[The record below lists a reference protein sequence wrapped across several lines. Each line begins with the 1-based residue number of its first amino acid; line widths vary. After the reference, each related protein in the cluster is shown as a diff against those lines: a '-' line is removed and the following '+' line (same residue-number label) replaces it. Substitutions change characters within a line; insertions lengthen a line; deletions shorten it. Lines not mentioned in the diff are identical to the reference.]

1 MSNEIELLVAL
12 GIDTSGS
19 TTKNIQSQIDELGKS
34 LKGLDIKIDLPQDSI
49 KALTE
54 LSKLDLKGLNDS
66 LKTAKEGLGGVGE
79 AAKPVAQEVKKT
91 FSEVQKS
98 LDATFAHLGQDF
110 QKEMRKGITSIEDLE
125 KAYEGMQAKF
135 KYNKEF
141 LGFDDDGRA
150 VEAVKKVSVEY
161 KNLQGQIEKTNYTLS
176 NSRIQM
182 GDGSSKNLF
191 LPDNLTSVT
200 NSQMKQVESSVAK
213 AVQGAQQELNKLVRT
228 GEVTEKQFHELSA
241 AASKIVEPNSIN
253 LYNQRLN
260 ETISN
265 NKQLTKEKKE
275 QLAVEEKIR
284 KLQNSITTAQGRD
297 PKGMG
302 NSPEVKGMLDSLHK
316 INPASAGAANAVKNV
331 SNSFDAMKASATT
344 AGRESM
350 SVMDSF
356 RIAMEKFPVWMAAST
371 AFYGTVRTIR
381 SAMESIVNLD
391 SQITV
396 LRRVAGDSID
406 VNATLE
412 KSIELASKLGNT
424 ITDVN
429 EGFIAFSRQGYR
441 GDQLEYLSE
450 YATLLSNI
458 SEMST
463 EEASSILTASLKG
476 FNLEVSEA
484 ARVVDSLNEVCE
496 MPPLTVM

>member
-54 LSKLDLKGLNDS
+54 LSKLDFKGLNDS
-66 LKTAKEGLGGVGE
+66 LKGVGKGIGGVGE
-79 AAKPVAQEVKKT
+79 EAKQTGEEVKKT
-91 FSEVQKS
+91 FSEVQRS

-110 QKEMRKGITSIEDLE
+110 QKEMRKGITSIEDLQS
-125 KAYEGMQAKF
+125 AYQNMEAKF

-191 LPDNLTSVT
+191 LPDNITSVT

-228 GEVTEKQFHELSA
+228 GEITEKQFHQLSA
-241 AASKIVEPNSIN
+241 AANKIVEPNSIN
-253 LYNQRLN
+253 LYNQRLS

-284 KLQNSITTAQGRD
+284 KLQNSIVSAQGRD

-302 NSPEVKGMLDSLHK
+302 NSPEVKGMLDSLQK
-316 INPASAGAANAVKNV
+316 INPASKGAANAVKGV
-331 SNSFDAMKASATT
+331 SDNFDVMKAKSVE
-344 AGRESM
+344 AGRSSLTVMES
-350 SVMDSF
+350 F
-356 RIAMEKFPVWMAAST
+356 KTAMEKFPIYIHVGVKLFELLET
-371 AFYGTVRTIR
+371 P
-381 SAMESIVNLD
+381 E
-391 SQITV
+391 TV
-396 LRRVAGDSID
+396 L
-406 VNATLE
+406 AT
-412 KSIELASKLGNT
+412 T
-424 ITDVN
+424 
-429 EGFIAFSRQGYR
+429 
-441 GDQLEYLSE
+441 
-450 YATLLSNI
+450 
-458 SEMST
+458 
-463 EEASSILTASLKG
+463 
-476 FNLEVSEA
+476 
-484 ARVVDSLNEVCE
+484 
-496 MPPLTVM
+496 